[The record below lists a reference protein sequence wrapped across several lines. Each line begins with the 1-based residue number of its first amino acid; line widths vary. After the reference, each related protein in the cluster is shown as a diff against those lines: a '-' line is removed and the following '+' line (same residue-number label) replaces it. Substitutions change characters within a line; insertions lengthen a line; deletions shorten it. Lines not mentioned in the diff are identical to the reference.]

1 MSEDPKP
8 IDLYKEII
16 EMRELIEANR
26 EMLSKSPPVPANKG
40 GRVGTLIIV
49 DEPWTDPPK
58 QPPTETQL
66 RWISESLG
74 IPRRVFMGNYKPDGT
89 AR

>member
-26 EMLSKSPPVPANKG
+26 EMLSKSPPFPALKTLDEIELKS
-40 GRVGTLIIV
+40 GR
-49 DEPWTDPPK
+49 DC
-58 QPPTETQL
+58 
-66 RWISESLG
+66 
-74 IPRRVFMGNYKPDGT
+74 
-89 AR
+89 